1 MDTDSFIVHTK
12 TDDICKDISEDL
24 ASRVDTSSYEL
35 DRPVPMGKKIK
46 QVVGLMKDELGGQII
61 KKFVGWRPKTY
72 SYLKD
77 NNDKC
82 KRAKSTKK
90 CVLKRKL
97 KFEYY
102 KNA

>member
-46 QVVGLMKDELGGQII
+46 RVVVLMKDELGGQII
-61 KKFVGWRPKTY
+61 KTFVG
-72 SYLKD
+72 
-77 NNDKC
+77 
-82 KRAKSTKK
+82 
-90 CVLKRKL
+90 
-97 KFEYY
+97 
-102 KNA
+102 

>member
-46 QVVGLMKDELGGQII
+46 RVVGLMKDELGGQII
-61 KKFVGWRPKTY
+61 KTFVG
-72 SYLKD
+72 
-77 NNDKC
+77 
-82 KRAKSTKK
+82 
-90 CVLKRKL
+90 
-97 KFEYY
+97 
-102 KNA
+102 

>member
-46 QVVGLMKDELGGQII
+46 RVVGLMKEELGGQII
-61 KKFVGWRPKTY
+61 KTFVG
-72 SYLKD
+72 
-77 NNDKC
+77 
-82 KRAKSTKK
+82 
-90 CVLKRKL
+90 
-97 KFEYY
+97 
-102 KNA
+102 

>member
-46 QVVGLMKDELGGQII
+46 RVVGVMKDELGGQII
-61 KKFVGWRPKTY
+61 KTFVG
-72 SYLKD
+72 
-77 NNDKC
+77 
-82 KRAKSTKK
+82 
-90 CVLKRKL
+90 
-97 KFEYY
+97 
-102 KNA
+102 